1 MDKYLT
7 HDERLDRAVSWLR
20 TVIRG
25 CTDVKKQLRSIT
37 TVCAKWKVDR
47 VMAREALKDILY
59 EPKTE
64 EERLYASDLWFREKV
79 WVPKKRGLQ

>member
-7 HDERLDRAVSWLR
+7 HDERMDRVVSWLR
-20 TVIRG
+20 EAIKG
-25 CTDVKKQLRSIT
+25 CSDITKQLRSIT
-37 TVCAKWKVDR
+37 TVCAKWR
-47 VMAREALKDILY
+47 VNRVKARDALKDVLR

-79 WVPKKRGLQ
+79 FVPRRGR

>member
-1 MDKYLT
+1 MDNYLT
-7 HDERLDRAVSWLR
+7 HDERLQKAVSWLQD
-20 TVIRG
+20 TLRG
-25 CTDVKKQLRSIT
+25 CTDLVKQLRTIT

-64 EERLYASDLWFREKV
+64 EERLYASDLWLREKV
-79 WVPKKRGLQ
+79 FVPRRGR

>member
-7 HDERLDRAVSWLR
+7 HDERLDRTVSWLR

-25 CTDVKKQLRSIT
+25 CTDIKKQLRSIT

-64 EERLYASDLWFREKV
+64 EERLYATDLWFREKV
-79 WVPKKRGLQ
+79 FVPRRGR